1 MARVKEYKVLG
12 TLEEIEFGGEPNT
25 ALYSDSQEF
34 AEAKDAFQR
43 EEVGKEFA
51 GTGYWLNWMLPALE
65 EMARAAAQAERDY
78 RGLDAKKVEKL
89 RDARRMADN
98 ALETVRGLVQ
108 NAVDLP
114 RPVWNT
120 EQQ

>member
-25 ALYSDSQEF
+25 ALYSDAQEF

-51 GTGYWLNWMLPALE
+51 GTGYWLNWMLP
-65 EMARAAAQAERDY
+65 AAAQAERDY